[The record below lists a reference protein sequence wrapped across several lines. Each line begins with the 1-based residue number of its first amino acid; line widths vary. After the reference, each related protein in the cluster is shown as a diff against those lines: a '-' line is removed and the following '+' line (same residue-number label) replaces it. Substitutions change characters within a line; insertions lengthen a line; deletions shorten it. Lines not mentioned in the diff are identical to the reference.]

1 MERLRES
8 QSARLAGRDGVSE
21 RRNEAPSQAEPTER
35 AMERFSLQTV
45 QALEQ
50 GPRWTSEARL
60 GAALSL
66 GLHLLLFL
74 ALVHF
79 SKTLRESA
87 PVSEEMGSAIAGYPP
102 AEIIE
107 LDKPFYAPPPE
118 VIRQL
123 TGIEASRPPRRPEFL
138 SERTTV
144 ARGEPN
150 PNPTGSSSLPKVSGP
165 GRTLPEL
172 PHERTALGSPRD
184 STSRTSS
191 ADPRLAPTLP
201 APEPGKGALSR
212 GSEPLPESVLAA
224 IRGSSSPVSSEAFSN
239 PQSGVTLEGPPS
251 VDAQAV
257 AAMEEYR
264 AYLER
269 TIQQRWFIPPEAN
282 LLPAPVTVIVVFEV
296 ARDGRL
302 LQLRLRQS
310 SGIPAL
316 DRAAMNAVRLAS
328 PFRPLPSVYSFASQ
342 WFTDKFIY
350 YPPR

>member
-1 MERLRES
+1 MEHLSFQTALALSETSRLTR
-8 QSARLAGRDGVSE
+8 
-21 RRNEAPSQAEPTER
+21 
-35 AMERFSLQTV
+35 
-45 QALEQ
+45 
-50 GPRWTSEARL
+50 EARV
-60 GAALSL
+60 GGVISL
-66 GLHLLLFL
+66 LLHLAL
-74 ALVHF
+74 ALVI
-79 SKTLRESA
+79 SLWGASPPPPASA
-87 PVSEEMGSAIAGYPP
+87 EGEGRAAVGYPR

-123 TGIEASRPPRRPEFL
+123 GGVEAARPPRHPEFL
-138 SERTTV
+138 SERTTI

-150 PNPTGSSSLPKVSGP
+150 PNPTGSSSLPKVSGR
-165 GRTLPEL
+165 GRALPEL
-172 PHERTALGSPRD
+172 IEDKPPASRPLAGSSAREA
-184 STSRTSS
+184 R

-201 APEPGKGALSR
+201 APGSHGEALDR
-212 GSEPLPESVLAA
+212 RRDAIPESILAA
-224 IRGSSSPVSSEAFSN
+224 LRGSSAPASVESFSN

-251 VDAQAV
+251 VNAQAV

-269 TIQQRWFIPPEAN
+269 AIQQRWFIPPEAN
-282 LLPAPVTVIVVFEV
+282 LLQAPATVIVVFEV

-316 DRAAMNAVRLAS
+316 DRAAINAVRLAA
-328 PFRPLPSVYSFASQ
+328 PFRPLPSVYAFESQ

>member
-1 MERLRES
+1 
-8 QSARLAGRDGVSE
+8 
-21 RRNEAPSQAEPTER
+21 
-35 AMERFSLQTV
+35 MERFSFQTTL
-45 QALEQ
+45 ALEQ
-50 GPRWTSEARL
+50 ASRLTREARL
-60 GAALSL
+60 GAAASLALHL
-66 GLHLLLFL
+66 GLLLGISL
-74 ALVHF
+74 LVA
-79 SKTLRESA
+79 A
-87 PVSEEMGSAIAGYPP
+87 PAPSVSNGEAVAVVGAGHSR

-107 LDKPFYAPPPE
+107 LDRPFYAPPPE

-123 TGIEASRPPRRPEFL
+123 AGLEAARPPRRPEFL

-150 PNPTGSSSLPKVSGP
+150 PNPASSSSLPKVSGR
-165 GRTLPEL
+165 GRALPDLIEDR
-172 PHERTALGSPRD
+172 PSALRPAAG
-184 STSRTSS
+184 SS
-191 ADPRLAPTLP
+191 ARDAVTDSRLAPTLP
-201 APEPGKGALSR
+201 DPGPR
-212 GSEPLPESVLAA
+212 GETPDRRRESIPESVLAA
-224 IRGSSSPVSSEAFSN
+224 IRSGSAPASSEAFSN

-269 TIQQRWFIPPEAN
+269 AIQQRWFIPPEAN
-282 LLPAPVTVIVVFEV
+282 LLQAPATVIVVFEV

-316 DRAAMNAVRLAS
+316 DRAAVNAVRLAA
-328 PFRPLPSVYSFASQ
+328 PFRPLPSVYTFQSQ
-342 WFTDKFIY
+342 WFTDRFIY